1 MLHHTFPWYATIR
14 ELLSE
19 YYISCAEARSRNLTG
34 NSLVA
39 LLRVLDLEEH
49 LRTVMYECCARLN
62 LEVRLFLF
70 YLFLDLNFR
79 FLAY

>member
-19 YYISCAEARSRNLTG
+19 YYISCAETRSRLLIS

-49 LRTVMYECCARLN
+49 LRLVVHECCARLN
-62 LEVRLFLF
+62 LEVH
-70 YLFLDLNFR
+70 
-79 FLAY
+79 

>member
-1 MLHHTFPWYATIR
+1 VLHHTFPWYATIR

-39 LLRVLDLEEH
+39 LLRILGLEEH
-49 LRTVMYECCARLN
+49 LRIVMYECCARLN
-62 LEVRLFLF
+62 LEVRFISFLF
-70 YLFLDLNFR
+70 HF
-79 FLAY
+79 